1 MRITRDTSFDL
12 FFAGRETLG
21 TSYWLVVFTSVDT
34 GLNNYCVTTN
44 SGADTGPI
52 LLPITE
58 VGADGTATAT
68 SGQVKLSPPG
78 DWIIKVYEQGSA
90 TNLDPANATRL
101 AFEQQVTVL
110 GDACETEA
118 NSGTECPPGGGDG
131 CGETLT
137 IRVYVDGVLTSTT
150 TGLDACEN
158 QTVNI
163 NA

>member
-21 TSYWLVVFTSVDT
+21 TSYWLVVFTSVET

-44 SGADTGPI
+44 SGSAQGPI

-58 VGADGTATAT
+58 VGDGTATAT

-78 DWIIKVYEQGSA
+78 DWIVKVYEQSSS
-90 TNLDPANATRL
+90 TNLDPDNASRL
-101 AFEQQVTVL
+101 AFELQVTVL

-137 IRVYVDGVLTSTT
+137 ITVTVNGVLESTT

-163 NA
+163 S